1 MKSVMKELCARALR
15 DQRREQRRLLDP
27 QRAEA
32 HSLEDVTPVL
42 HIGLPQHPPDKEMAA
57 DAGGGD
63 SSLQRCVGL
72 FQEGSHWKQLEEGV
86 WWRPSEVWNASPD
99 NREPVGALRQGVNQD
114 MLTRNTSGRNADD
127 GFREWGVGKNW
138 WGEKQTAFS
147 LCFLPESMKII
158 LGCHVVVR
166 SNLDMLWEG
175 QTDST
180 YEVPFDTH
188 HMTLGTG
195 WLMLQGQLSCA
206 GHRHYACI
214 KHSEKMQWPCWQILH
229 VEASS
234 FSIHLCS
241 NVTLDCF
248 KVTIPVAAL
257 LKLSDKVWIC

>member
-32 HSLEDVTPVL
+32 RSLEDVTPVL

-158 LGCHVVVR
+158 LGCHVVIR

-188 HMTLGTG
+188 HMTWHRMTHA
-195 WLMLQGQLSCA
+195 A
-206 GHRHYACI
+206 GALVL
-214 KHSEKMQWPCWQILH
+214 CWSQ
-229 VEASS
+229 A
-234 FSIHLCS
+234 LCMHQTFRK
-241 NVTLDCF
+241 NAV
-248 KVTIPVAAL
+248 AL
-257 LKLSDKVWIC
+257 LANPSCWSLQLLNTLVL